1 MRVRFASDRPGS
13 GLQRVT
19 EPGCNAPGPPAPGP
33 HPNPSSSERFLGSVN
48 YEHPYR
54 LKVGDVV
61 TLAAEVE
68 AYRLLHNTIR
78 PHEALDFE
86 RPLERYI
93 REPRESHLFSAASVQ
108 DS

>member
-19 EPGCNAPGPPAPGP
+19 EPGYNAPPD
-33 HPNPSSSERFLGSVN
+33 PSSSERFLGSVN

-68 AYRLLHNTIR
+68 AYRLLYNTIR